1 MKLTEKSI
9 FSQLLLK
16 NKWIYLGALLST
28 LATVLIGFITPLI
41 LAETADVLLGS
52 APSSLPVFIQ
62 KAIAAFTSV
71 DYLRQNLWVV
81 GVVLVVLN
89 VINGLFSY
97 AKGRLSAV
105 ASEDIAKG
113 MRNELYEHIQHLPFS
128 YHVNS
133 QTGDL
138 IQRCTSDVETLRRF
152 LAVQLV
158 EVTNTLAMIVIAL
171 VLLFG
176 RNVQITLYS
185 LMLIPPL
192 FAFAFLFYKRVIRQF
207 RQSDESEGAMSTV
220 LQENL
225 AGMRVVRAFGMQQKE
240 VEKFDGAS
248 RDLRKKDFRLLES
261 LALYWSI
268 GDILSLCQS
277 AVTLIICIIFAIQGK
292 ITIGTLFVFTSY
304 IGMLLFPIRQLG
316 RILSD
321 AGKAKVSIERLNEIL
336 HAPREPEEPHALF
349 PPIDQDIVFENVSF
363 WYKEGNKVLDNLSF
377 TIPAG
382 KTVALLGPTGSGKS
396 TLVALLQRLYAP
408 KEGRITIGGVD
419 ISQIDRTHLRNRM
432 GLILQEPFLY
442 SKTIGQNIGIAFKD
456 PDQKAIVKAATI
468 ASAHDF
474 ILESVKGYDTIVGER
489 GVTLSGGQKQRIAI
503 ARTLLKKSD
512 VLIFDDSLSAVDT
525 QTDMAIR
532 KALKDT
538 TNQLTTIII
547 SHRLTTLSAADTIFV
562 LEKGHISAQGN
573 HEALLETSD
582 LYRQI
587 YGIQTSLEEE
597 MTLSQEKSARQP
609 VSGTQTMAA
618 NQPIPSNQTPLG
630 TQSITTGG
638 DA

>member
-1 MKLTEKSI
+1 MNNQKQNLFTH
-9 FSQLLLK
+9 LLLK
-16 NKWIYLGALLST
+16 NKWIYALALIST
-28 LATVLIGFITPLI
+28 LFTVLIGFITPLI

-52 APSSLPVFIQ
+52 APSSLPMFIQ
-62 KAIAAFTSV
+62 KAITSV
-71 DYLRQNLWVV
+71 TSVPYLRQNLWVV
-81 GVVLVVLN
+81 GVVLIILN
-89 VINGLFSY
+89 VLNGLFSY

-105 ASEDIAKG
+105 ASEDIAKN
-113 MRNELYEHIQHLPFS
+113 MRNQLYEHIQHLPFS

-133 QTGDL
+133 QTGDM

-152 LAVQLV
+152 LAIQLV
-158 EVTNTLAMIVIAL
+158 EVTNTIGMIIIAL
-171 VLLFG
+171 LLLFQ
-176 RNVQITLYS
+176 RNVEITVYS
-185 LMLIPPL
+185 LILIPPL

-207 RQSDESEGAMSTV
+207 RKSDESEGVMSTV

-225 AGMRVVRAFGMQQKE
+225 SGMRVVRAFGMQQKE
-240 VEKFDGAS
+240 VEKFDTAS
-248 RDLRKKDFRLLES
+248 LDLRKKNFGLLES

-268 GDILSLCQS
+268 GDILSLAQS
-277 AVTLIICIIFAIQGK
+277 AVTLIICIVFAIQGK

-321 AGKAKVSIERLNEIL
+321 AGKAKVSLERLNEIL
-336 HAPREPEEPHALF
+336 HSPREPEEPQALF
-349 PPIDQDIVFENVSF
+349 SPIDQDIVFENVSF

-396 TLVALLQRLYAP
+396 TMVALLQRLYAP

-419 ISQIDRTHLRNRM
+419 IQQIDRTHLRNRV

-442 SKTIGQNIGIAFKD
+442 SKTINQNIGIAFHD
-456 PDQKAIVKAATI
+456 PAEQAITDAATI
-468 ASAHDF
+468 ASAHEF
-474 ILESVKGYDTIVGER
+474 ILESANGYDTIVGER

-503 ARTLLKKSD
+503 ARTLLKQSD

-532 KALKDT
+532 QALRDKTD
-538 TNQLTTIII
+538 QLTTIII

-562 LEKGHISAQGN
+562 LEKGRVSAQGT
-573 HEALLETSD
+573 HEQLLETSD
-582 LYRQI
+582 LYKRI

-597 MTLSQEKSARQP
+597 MTLSQEK
-609 VSGTQTMAA
+609 AA
-618 NQPIPSNQTPLG
+618 A
-630 TQSITTGG
+630 TTVGG

>member
-1 MKLTEKSI
+1 MNNQKQNLFTH
-9 FSQLLLK
+9 LLLK
-16 NKWIYLGALLST
+16 NKWIYALALIST
-28 LATVLIGFITPLI
+28 LFTVLIGFITPLI

-52 APSSLPVFIQ
+52 APSSLPMFIQ
-62 KAIAAFTSV
+62 KAITSV
-71 DYLRQNLWVV
+71 TSVPYLRQNLWVV
-81 GVVLVVLN
+81 GVVLIILN
-89 VINGLFSY
+89 VLNGLFSY

-105 ASEDIAKG
+105 ASEDIAKN
-113 MRNELYEHIQHLPFS
+113 MRNQLYEHIQHLPFS

-133 QTGDL
+133 QTGDM

-152 LAVQLV
+152 LAIQLV
-158 EVTNTLAMIVIAL
+158 EVTNTIGMIIIAL
-171 VLLFG
+171 LLLFQ
-176 RNVQITLYS
+176 RNVEITVYS
-185 LMLIPPL
+185 LILIPPL

-207 RQSDESEGAMSTV
+207 RKSDESEGVMSTV

-225 AGMRVVRAFGMQQKE
+225 SGMRVVRAFGMQQKE
-240 VEKFDGAS
+240 VEKFDTAS
-248 RDLRKKDFRLLES
+248 LDLRKKNFGLLES

-268 GDILSLCQS
+268 GDILSLAQS
-277 AVTLIICIIFAIQGK
+277 AVTLIICIVFAIQGK

-321 AGKAKVSIERLNEIL
+321 AGKAKVSLERLNEIL
-336 HAPREPEEPHALF
+336 HSPREPEEPQALF
-349 PPIDQDIVFENVSF
+349 SPIDQDIVFENVSF

-396 TLVALLQRLYAP
+396 TMVALLQRLYAP

-419 ISQIDRTHLRNRM
+419 IQQIDRTHLRNRV

-442 SKTIGQNIGIAFKD
+442 SKTIKQNIGIAFKD
-456 PDQKAIVKAATI
+456 PAEQAITDAATI
-468 ASAHDF
+468 ASAHEF
-474 ILESVKGYDTIVGER
+474 ILESANGYDTIVGER

-503 ARTLLKKSD
+503 ARTLLKQSD

-532 KALKDT
+532 QALSDKTD
-538 TNQLTTIII
+538 QLTTIII

-562 LEKGHISAQGN
+562 LEKGRVSAQGT
-573 HEALLETSD
+573 HEQLLETSD
-582 LYRQI
+582 LYKRI

-597 MTLSQEKSARQP
+597 MTLSQEK
-609 VSGTQTMAA
+609 AA
-618 NQPIPSNQTPLG
+618 A
-630 TQSITTGG
+630 TTVGG